1 MFLLLQVSL
10 PFWLILLISSFLLLA
25 LFLCG
30 ELGFLLS
37 SFSPLALTHHLCWLP
52 GNQIRMQELGT
63 DLSQALAFDL
73 YLLLALD

>member
-1 MFLLLQVSL
+1 MFILLQVSL
-10 PFWLILLISSFLLLA
+10 PFRLILLISLFLRLA

-30 ELGFLLS
+30 ELGFLLP

-52 GNQIRMQELGT
+52 GNQIRKQELGT

-73 YLLLALD
+73 CLLLVLD